1 MLSELL
7 IQMLRRSKRR
17 QWSEFF
23 SANKRQELFK
33 DFNVLSADDKVKKHK
48 TSSSKH
54 VFFPCH
60 VEKENDGENS
70 IYRGSTGGVIIS
82 GKQYI
87 TIKLPY
93 GLSANE
99 IWRATIDQNG
109 KQRNSLSVG
118 AKKYK
123 DKVQKQYGPM
133 FRALKLN
140 AIDQLCEIRLI
151 VQPPLKTRS
160 YSAKTY
166 PRFDIDNYPKLIID
180 SVKGD
185 GLLFKDDNIFISEQ
199 IKLAEPCEEGCVWL
213 SCVLTDET
221 DWLSKTV
228 DFDWLAGRSI

>member
-1 MLSELL
+1 MNK
-7 IQMLRRSKRR
+7 RNNRR

-23 SANKRQELFK
+23 SNNKKQELFT
-33 DFNVLSADDKVKKHK
+33 DFSVSLGTNKAK
-48 TSSSKH
+48 TQKNSSSKQ

-60 VEKENDGENS
+60 VEKENDGKNS

-133 FRALKLN
+133 FRALKLK

-213 SCVLTDET
+213 SCVFTDET
-221 DWLSKTV
+221 DWLSQSV

>member
-1 MLSELL
+1 MIKKSN
-7 IQMLRRSKRR
+7 RR

-23 SANKRQELFK
+23 SNNKRQELFK
-33 DFNVLSADDKVKKHK
+33 DFSVSLGNEKTKKQK
-48 TSSSKH
+48 SSPSKH
-54 VFFPCH
+54 VFFPCR

-133 FRALKLN
+133 FRALKLK

-166 PRFDIDNYPKLIID
+166 PRFDIDNYPK
-180 SVKGD
+180 
-185 GLLFKDDNIFISEQ
+185 
-199 IKLAEPCEEGCVWL
+199 
-213 SCVLTDET
+213 
-221 DWLSKTV
+221 
-228 DFDWLAGRSI
+228 

>member
-1 MLSELL
+1 MIKKSN
-7 IQMLRRSKRR
+7 RR

-23 SANKRQELFK
+23 SNNKRQELFK
-33 DFNVLSADDKVKKHK
+33 DFSVSLGNEKTKKQK
-48 TSSSKH
+48 SSPSKH
-54 VFFPCH
+54 VFFPCR

-118 AKKYK
+118 AKKNK

-133 FRALKLN
+133 FRALKLK

-166 PRFDIDNYPKLIID
+166 PRFDIDNYPKLLID

-199 IKLAEPCEEGCVWL
+199 IKLAEPCEEGCV
-213 SCVLTDET
+213 
-221 DWLSKTV
+221 
-228 DFDWLAGRSI
+228 

>member
-1 MLSELL
+1 MIKKSN
-7 IQMLRRSKRR
+7 RR

-23 SANKRQELFK
+23 SNNKRQELFK
-33 DFNVLSADDKVKKHK
+33 DFSVSVLNDKPKKQK
-48 TSSSKH
+48 ISSNKH
-54 VFFPCH
+54 GFFPCH

-133 FRALKLN
+133 FRALKLK

-199 IKLAEPCEEGCVWL
+199 IKLAEPCEFGCVWL
-213 SCVLTDET
+213 SCVFTDET

>member
-1 MLSELL
+1 MIKKSN
-7 IQMLRRSKRR
+7 RR

-23 SANKRQELFK
+23 SNNKRQEFFK
-33 DFNVLSADDKVKKHK
+33 DFSVSSGNNKVKKHK
-48 TSSSKH
+48 ASSNKH

-70 IYRGSTGGVIIS
+70 VYRGSTGGVIIF

-133 FRALKLN
+133 FRALKLK

-166 PRFDIDNYPKLIID
+166 PRFDIDNYPKLLID

-199 IKLAEPCEEGCVWL
+199 IKLAEPCE
-213 SCVLTDET
+213 
-221 DWLSKTV
+221 
-228 DFDWLAGRSI
+228 

>member
-1 MLSELL
+1 MIKKSN
-7 IQMLRRSKRR
+7 RR

-23 SANKRQELFK
+23 SNNKRQELFK
-33 DFNVLSADDKVKKHK
+33 DFSVSLGNEKTKKQK
-48 TSSSKH
+48 SSPSKH
-54 VFFPCH
+54 VFFPCR

-118 AKKYK
+118 AKKNK

-133 FRALKLN
+133 FRALKLK

-166 PRFDIDNYPKLIID
+166 PRFDIDNYPKLLID

-199 IKLAEPCEEGCVWL
+199 IKL
-213 SCVLTDET
+213 
-221 DWLSKTV
+221 
-228 DFDWLAGRSI
+228 

>member
-1 MLSELL
+1 MP
-7 IQMLRRSKRR
+7 KNNNRR

-23 SANKRQELFK
+23 SNNKRQELFK
-33 DFNVLSADDKVKKHK
+33 DFSVPLVNYKVKKQK
-48 TSSSKH
+48 TCSSKH

-133 FRALKLN
+133 FRALKLK

-199 IKLAEPCEEGCVWL
+199 IKLAEPCEDGCVWL
-213 SCVLTDET
+213 SCVFTDET

>member
-1 MLSELL
+1 MIKKSN
-7 IQMLRRSKRR
+7 RR

-23 SANKRQELFK
+23 SNNKRQEFFK
-33 DFNVLSADDKVKKHK
+33 DFSVSSGNNKVKKHK
-48 TSSSKH
+48 ASSNKH

-70 IYRGSTGGVIIS
+70 VYRGSTGGVIIF

-133 FRALKLN
+133 FRALKLK

-166 PRFDIDNYPKLIID
+166 PRFDIDNYPKLLID

-213 SCVLTDET
+213 
-221 DWLSKTV
+221 
-228 DFDWLAGRSI
+228 

>member
-1 MLSELL
+1 MIKKSN
-7 IQMLRRSKRR
+7 RR

-23 SANKRQELFK
+23 SNNKRQEFFK
-33 DFNVLSADDKVKKHK
+33 DFSVSSGNDKVKKHK
-48 TSSSKH
+48 ASSNKH

-70 IYRGSTGGVIIS
+70 VYRGSTGGVIIF

-133 FRALKLN
+133 FRALKLK

-166 PRFDIDNYPKLIID
+166 PRFDIDNYPKLLID

-199 IKLAEPCEEGCVWL
+199 IKLAEPCEEGCV
-213 SCVLTDET
+213 
-221 DWLSKTV
+221 
-228 DFDWLAGRSI
+228 

>member
-1 MLSELL
+1 MIKKSN
-7 IQMLRRSKRR
+7 RR

-23 SANKRQELFK
+23 SNNKRQEFFK
-33 DFNVLSADDKVKKHK
+33 DFSVSSGNNKVKKHK
-48 TSSSKH
+48 ASSNKH

-70 IYRGSTGGVIIS
+70 VYRGSTGGVIIF

-133 FRALKLN
+133 FRALKLK

-166 PRFDIDNYPKLIID
+166 PRFDIDNYPKLLID

-199 IKLAEPCEEGCVWL
+199 IKLAEPC
-213 SCVLTDET
+213 
-221 DWLSKTV
+221 
-228 DFDWLAGRSI
+228 

>member
-1 MLSELL
+1 MNK
-7 IQMLRRSKRR
+7 RNNRR

-23 SANKRQELFK
+23 TSNKRQELFK
-33 DFNVLSADDKVKKHK
+33 DFSVSLLNNRHKKQK

-54 VFFPCH
+54 VFFPCQL
-60 VEKENDGENS
+60 EKENDGENS

-133 FRALKLN
+133 FRALKLK

-199 IKLAEPCEEGCVWL
+199 IKLAEPCEDGCVWL
-213 SCVLTDET
+213 SCVFTDET

>member
-1 MLSELL
+1 MASC
-7 IQMLRRSKRR
+7 SNRR
-17 QWSEFF
+17 QWSGFF
-23 SANKRQELFK
+23 TNNKRQELFK
-33 DFNVLSADDKVKKHK
+33 DFSVSVVNDKPKKQK

-54 VFFPCH
+54 VFFPCR
-60 VEKENDGENS
+60 VEKEIDGENS
-70 IYRGSTGGVIIS
+70 IYSGSTGGVIIS

-133 FRALKLN
+133 FRALKLK

-166 PRFDIDNYPKLIID
+166 PRFDIDNYPKLLID

-213 SCVLTDET
+213 SCVFTDET

>member
-1 MLSELL
+1 MIKKSN
-7 IQMLRRSKRR
+7 RR

-23 SANKRQELFK
+23 SNNKRQELFK
-33 DFNVLSADDKVKKHK
+33 DFSVSLGNEKTKKQK
-48 TSSSKH
+48 SSPSKH
-54 VFFPCH
+54 VFFPCR

-133 FRALKLN
+133 FRALKLK

-166 PRFDIDNYPKLIID
+166 PRFDIDNYPKLLID

-199 IKLAEPCEEGCVWL
+199 IKLAEP
-213 SCVLTDET
+213 
-221 DWLSKTV
+221 
-228 DFDWLAGRSI
+228 

>member
-1 MLSELL
+1 MLK
-7 IQMLRRSKRR
+7 RNNRR

-23 SANKRQELFK
+23 TSNKRQELFK
-33 DFNVLSADDKVKKHK
+33 DFSVSLLNNRHKKQK
-48 TSSSKH
+48 NSSSKH
-54 VFFPCH
+54 VFFPCQL
-60 VEKENDGENS
+60 EKENDGENS

-133 FRALKLN
+133 FRALKLK
-140 AIDQLCEIRLI
+140 AIDQLCEIRLV

-199 IKLAEPCEEGCVWL
+199 IKLAEPCEDGCVWL
-213 SCVLTDET
+213 SCVFTDET

>member
-1 MLSELL
+1 MIKKSN
-7 IQMLRRSKRR
+7 RR

-23 SANKRQELFK
+23 SNNKRQEFFK
-33 DFNVLSADDKVKKHK
+33 DFSVSSGNNKVKKHK
-48 TSSSKH
+48 ASSNKH

-70 IYRGSTGGVIIS
+70 VYRGSTGGVIIF

-133 FRALKLN
+133 FRALKLK

-166 PRFDIDNYPKLIID
+166 PRFDIDNYPKLLID

-199 IKLAEPCEEGCVWL
+199 IKLAEPCEE
-213 SCVLTDET
+213 
-221 DWLSKTV
+221 
-228 DFDWLAGRSI
+228 

>member
-1 MLSELL
+1 MIKKSN
-7 IQMLRRSKRR
+7 RR

-23 SANKRQELFK
+23 SNNKRQELFK
-33 DFNVLSADDKVKKHK
+33 DFSVSLVHDKPKKQK
-48 TSSSKH
+48 TSSNKH

-60 VEKENDGENS
+60 VEKENEGENT

-93 GLSANE
+93 GLSTNE

-118 AKKYK
+118 AK
-123 DKVQKQYGPM
+123 DKVQKQYGPI
-133 FRALKLN
+133 FRALKLK

-199 IKLAEPCEEGCVWL
+199 IKLAEPCEDGCVWL
-213 SCVLTDET
+213 SCVFTDET

>member
-1 MLSELL
+1 MIKKSN
-7 IQMLRRSKRR
+7 RR

-23 SANKRQELFK
+23 SNNKRQELFK
-33 DFNVLSADDKVKKHK
+33 DFSVSSGNDKVKKQK

-60 VEKENDGENS
+60 VEKENDGGNGENS

-133 FRALKLN
+133 FRALKFK

-199 IKLAEPCEEGCVWL
+199 IKLAEPCEDGCVWL
-213 SCVLTDET
+213 SCVFTDET
-221 DWLSKTV
+221 DWLSQSV

>member
-1 MLSELL
+1 
-7 IQMLRRSKRR
+7 
-17 QWSEFF
+17 
-23 SANKRQELFK
+23 
-33 DFNVLSADDKVKKHK
+33 
-48 TSSSKH
+48 
-54 VFFPCH
+54 
-60 VEKENDGENS
+60 KENDGENS
-70 IYRGSTGGVIIS
+70 VYRGSTGGVIIF

-133 FRALKLN
+133 FRALKLK

-166 PRFDIDNYPKLIID
+166 PRFDIDNYPKLLID

-213 SCVLTDET
+213 SCVFTDET

>member
-1 MLSELL
+1 MIKKSN
-7 IQMLRRSKRR
+7 RR

-23 SANKRQELFK
+23 SNNKRQEFFK
-33 DFNVLSADDKVKKHK
+33 DFSVSSGNDKVKKHK
-48 TSSSKH
+48 ASSNKH

-70 IYRGSTGGVIIS
+70 VYRGSTGGVIIF

-133 FRALKLN
+133 FRALKLK

-166 PRFDIDNYPKLIID
+166 PRFDIDNYPKLLID

-199 IKLAEPCEEGCVWL
+199 IKLAEPCEEG
-213 SCVLTDET
+213 
-221 DWLSKTV
+221 
-228 DFDWLAGRSI
+228 

>member
-1 MLSELL
+1 MIKKSN
-7 IQMLRRSKRR
+7 RR

-23 SANKRQELFK
+23 SNNKRQEFFK
-33 DFNVLSADDKVKKHK
+33 DFSVSSGNDKVKKHK
-48 TSSSKH
+48 ASSNKH

-70 IYRGSTGGVIIS
+70 VYRGSTGGVIIF

-133 FRALKLN
+133 FRALKLK

-166 PRFDIDNYPKLIID
+166 PRFDIDNYPKLLID

-213 SCVLTDET
+213 SCVFT
-221 DWLSKTV
+221 
-228 DFDWLAGRSI
+228 

>member
-1 MLSELL
+1 M
-7 IQMLRRSKRR
+7 M
-17 QWSEFF
+17 
-23 SANKRQELFK
+23 
-33 DFNVLSADDKVKKHK
+33 VKIVCIGK
-48 TSSSKH
+48 
-54 VFFPCH
+54 
-60 VEKENDGENS
+60 
-70 IYRGSTGGVIIS
+70 YRWCYHF

-133 FRALKLN
+133 FRALKLK

-166 PRFDIDNYPKLIID
+166 PRFDIDNYPKLLID

-213 SCVLTDET
+213 SCVL
-221 DWLSKTV
+221 LMK
-228 DFDWLAGRSI
+228 LIGCQKL

>member
-1 MLSELL
+1 MNKRNNRRNWTEIFSE
-7 IQMLRRSKRR
+7 
-17 QWSEFF
+17 
-23 SANKRQELFK
+23 NKRQELFK
-33 DFNVLSADDKVKKHK
+33 NFNDSFSPVKSKK
-48 TSSSKH
+48 QKSPSSKH

-60 VEKENDGENS
+60 VDKENDGENS
-70 IYRGSTGGVIIS
+70 IYSGSTGGVIIS

-133 FRALKLN
+133 FRALKLK

-199 IKLAEPCEEGCVWL
+199 IKLAEPIEDGCVWL
-213 SCVLTDET
+213 SCVFTDEI

-228 DFDWLAGRSI
+228 DFDWLAGRNT

>member
-1 MLSELL
+1 MTAAEA
-7 IQMLRRSKRR
+7 
-17 QWSEFF
+17 E
-23 SANKRQELFK
+23 N
-33 DFNVLSADDKVKKHK
+33 
-48 TSSSKH
+48 
-54 VFFPCH
+54 P
-60 VEKENDGENS
+60 EKSIPQAINHT

-133 FRALKLN
+133 FRALKLK

-166 PRFDIDNYPKLIID
+166 PRFDIDNYPKLLID

-213 SCVLTDET
+213 SCVFTEET

>member
-1 MLSELL
+1 MIKKSN
-7 IQMLRRSKRR
+7 RR

-23 SANKRQELFK
+23 SNNKRQELFK
-33 DFNVLSADDKVKKHK
+33 DFSVSLGNEKTKKQK
-48 TSSSKH
+48 SSPSKH
-54 VFFPCH
+54 VFFPCR

-118 AKKYK
+118 AKKNK

-133 FRALKLN
+133 FRALKLK

-166 PRFDIDNYPKLIID
+166 PRFDIDNYPKLLID

-199 IKLAEPCEEGCVWL
+199 IKLAEPC
-213 SCVLTDET
+213 
-221 DWLSKTV
+221 
-228 DFDWLAGRSI
+228 

>member
-1 MLSELL
+1 MIKKSN
-7 IQMLRRSKRR
+7 RR

-23 SANKRQELFK
+23 SNNKRQELFK
-33 DFNVLSADDKVKKHK
+33 DFNVSASPDKRKKQK

-60 VEKENDGENS
+60 LEKEIDGEKS

-82 GKQYI
+82 GKQFI
-87 TIKLPY
+87 TIKMPY

-123 DKVQKQYGPM
+123 DKVHKQYGPM
-133 FRALKLN
+133 FRALKLK

-151 VQPPLKTRS
+151 VQPPIKTRS

-185 GLLFKDDNIFISEQ
+185 SLLFKDDNIFISEQ

-213 SCVLTDET
+213 SCVFIDET
-221 DWLSKTV
+221 DWLSKNV
-228 DFDWLAGRSI
+228 DYDWLAGRSI

>member
-1 MLSELL
+1 MIKKSN
-7 IQMLRRSKRR
+7 RR

-23 SANKRQELFK
+23 SNNKRQEFFK
-33 DFNVLSADDKVKKHK
+33 DFSVSSGNDKVKKHK
-48 TSSSKH
+48 ASSNKH

-70 IYRGSTGGVIIS
+70 VYRGSTGGVIIF

-133 FRALKLN
+133 FRALKLK

-166 PRFDIDNYPKLIID
+166 PRFDIDNYPKLLID

-199 IKLAEPCEEGCVWL
+199 IKLAEPCEEVVSGFRAFLLMKLIGCQKL
-213 SCVLTDET
+213 
-221 DWLSKTV
+221 
-228 DFDWLAGRSI
+228 

>member
-1 MLSELL
+1 MIKKSN
-7 IQMLRRSKRR
+7 RR

-23 SANKRQELFK
+23 SNNKRQEFFK
-33 DFNVLSADDKVKKHK
+33 DFSVSSGNNKVKKHK
-48 TSSSKH
+48 ASSNKH

-70 IYRGSTGGVIIS
+70 VYRGSTGGVIIF

-133 FRALKLN
+133 FRALKLK

-166 PRFDIDNYPKLIID
+166 PRFDIDNYPKLLID

-213 SCVLTDET
+213 SCVFTDET
-221 DWLSKTV
+221 
-228 DFDWLAGRSI
+228 GRIQT

>member
-1 MLSELL
+1 MIKKSN
-7 IQMLRRSKRR
+7 RR

-23 SANKRQELFK
+23 SNNKRQEFFK
-33 DFNVLSADDKVKKHK
+33 DFSVSSGNDKVKKHK
-48 TSSSKH
+48 ASSNKH

-70 IYRGSTGGVIIS
+70 VYRGSTGGVIIF

-133 FRALKLN
+133 FRALKLK

-166 PRFDIDNYPKLIID
+166 PRFDIDNYPKL
-180 SVKGD
+180 
-185 GLLFKDDNIFISEQ
+185 
-199 IKLAEPCEEGCVWL
+199 
-213 SCVLTDET
+213 
-221 DWLSKTV
+221 
-228 DFDWLAGRSI
+228 

>member
-1 MLSELL
+1 MIKKSN
-7 IQMLRRSKRR
+7 RR

-23 SANKRQELFK
+23 SNNKRQEFFK
-33 DFNVLSADDKVKKHK
+33 DFSVSSGNNKVKKHK
-48 TSSSKH
+48 ASSNKH

-70 IYRGSTGGVIIS
+70 VYRGSTGGVIIF

-133 FRALKLN
+133 FRALKLK

-166 PRFDIDNYPKLIID
+166 PRFDIDNYPKL
-180 SVKGD
+180 D

-213 SCVLTDET
+213 SCVFTDET

>member
-1 MLSELL
+1 MN
-7 IQMLRRSKRR
+7 KKNNRR

-23 SANKRQELFK
+23 SNNKRQELFK
-33 DFNVLSADDKVKKHK
+33 NFSVPLVNEKAIKQK

-82 GKQYI
+82 GEQYI

-123 DKVQKQYGPM
+123 NKVQKQYGPM
-133 FRALKLN
+133 FRALKLK

-180 SVKGD
+180 SVKGE

-199 IKLAEPCEEGCVWL
+199 IKLAEPIEDGCVWL
-213 SCVLTDET
+213 SCVFTDET

-228 DFDWLAGRSI
+228 DFEWLAGRSI

>member
-1 MLSELL
+1 MIKKSN
-7 IQMLRRSKRR
+7 RR

-23 SANKRQELFK
+23 SNNKRQEFFK
-33 DFNVLSADDKVKKHK
+33 DFSVSSGNNKVKKHK
-48 TSSSKH
+48 ASSNKH

-70 IYRGSTGGVIIS
+70 VYRGSTGGVIIF

-133 FRALKLN
+133 FRALKLK

-166 PRFDIDNYPKLIID
+166 PRFDIDNYPKLLID

-213 SCVLTDET
+213 SCVFTDET
-221 DWLSKTV
+221 
-228 DFDWLAGRSI
+228 

>member
-1 MLSELL
+1 MIKKSN
-7 IQMLRRSKRR
+7 RR

-23 SANKRQELFK
+23 SNNKRQEFFK
-33 DFNVLSADDKVKKHK
+33 DFSVSSGNNKVKKHK
-48 TSSSKH
+48 ASSNKH

-70 IYRGSTGGVIIS
+70 VYRGSTGGVIIF

-133 FRALKLN
+133 FRALKLK

-166 PRFDIDNYPKLIID
+166 PRFDIDNYPKLLID

-213 SCVLTDET
+213 SCVFTDET
-221 DWLSKTV
+221 ALLHK
-228 DFDWLAGRSI
+228 